1 MVGLQVVTRM
11 MVMTMVMV
19 SGILSVWKGYFG
31 LITWVNVKTWL
42 SMSNNNLTN

>member
-1 MVGLQVVTRM
+1 MVGLQMMM

-42 SMSNNNLTN
+42 SINNNNLTN